1 MHYALESQDVLLSW
15 TRAAIK
21 GTMIYCPRQAEPR
34 LRVVVVSFAVYPR
47 KAVFLRGDRLNRIMQ
62 GAAVDKHSY

>member
-47 KAVFLRGDRLNRIMQ
+47 KAVFLRGDR
-62 GAAVDKHSY
+62 